1 MSANDAQEVQDA
13 HADLARV
20 WKTLRHPEM
29 ISAAAAVYAVQYQ
42 LEKLQQVR
50 DALPPLSTLKTGPAR
65 AAQTEQRAKLDAD
78 EVALQRSMA
87 RLLEREGA
95 RVASELLEEVTGL
108 INRLDEDVFHI
119 DAYVEEQEEEHPR
132 APATRE
138 AKDVTRLIRGAY
150 TGAELV
156 DSNGRATLLAHAHA
170 ARRAA
175 QAPSSAGA
183 TPAEP
188 TQDLAEPPRA
198 PLRRHA
204 LLSRME
210 SGSSG
215 RSIREARRAG
225 RRATGESRLR
235 SVESVEETLARGR
248 RMGLRAGWRY
258 FGRGY

>member
-108 INRLDEDVFHI
+108 AH
-119 DAYVEEQEEEHPR
+119 AYVEEQEEEHPR